1 MYLLNKKRDQ
11 MKRLFLITVFFCVNI
26 ISYVNAQDFS
36 IQIVDAYMI
45 DSIPIY
51 DSYKS
56 STIIESNTLS
66 YNQTFLIITGI
77 IQPKQELKSSV
88 EISEITFTSDKEI
101 KPIGQIRNDGTLDL
115 LGNVSFRIFSSKTLF
130 TCAFVVSKNTNKGV
144 LKIKNIN
151 SEIKKI
157 TTKNIFE
164 IEKPTIKINKVSY
177 LSQLR
182 LPMMYNSTNDNYF
195 RVITPKKGRILK
207 LDIIIITPTQ
217 RYGLEHDYYGISD
230 KQLSVLDENNLEFS
244 CLGHEGR
251 NGNLGHYSLAMQRN
265 CSINEKIET
274 FYFIV
279 NKESK
284 FKLLS
289 FGEGICEF

>member
-1 MYLLNKKRDQ
+1 
-11 MKRLFLITVFFCVNI
+11 MKRLFLITVLFCVSI

-36 IQIVDAYMI
+36 IQIVDAYTI

-56 STIIESNTLS
+56 STTIESNTLS
-66 YNQTFLIITGI
+66 DNQTFLIITGI

-88 EISEITFTSDKEI
+88 EINEITFTSDKEI
-101 KPIGQIRNDGTLDL
+101 KPIGQIRNNGTLDL

-130 TCAFVVSKNTNKGV
+130 TCVFVVSKNTNKGV

-151 SEIKKI
+151 SDVKKI

-164 IEKPTIKINKVSY
+164 LEKPTIKVHQVSY

-195 RVITPKKGRILK
+195 RIITAKKGRILK
-207 LDIIIITPTQ
+207 LDIIIISPAQ
-217 RYGLEHDYYGISD
+217 RYGLEYDYYGISD
-230 KQLSVLDENNLEFS
+230 KQLSVLDEHNLEFS

-251 NGNLGHYSLAMQRN
+251 NGNLEYYSLTMQRN

-279 NKESK
+279 NNESK

-289 FGEGICEF
+289 FGEVICEF